1 MRQPSTTEMV
11 RRLERLAESGDLT
24 DAERAALAPMAAAM
38 HSGVVTQL
46 TGEQVE
52 ALDDMYAAYFGSTA
66 NV

>member
-1 MRQPSTTEMV
+1 MRLPTTTEMIKS
-11 RRLERLAESGDLT
+11 LEQISGDLT

-52 ALDDMYAAYFGSTA
+52 ALDAMYSAYFRSTA
-66 NV
+66 NA

>member
-1 MRQPSTTEMV
+1 MRLPTTTEMIKS
-11 RRLERLAESGDLT
+11 LEHISGDLT

-52 ALDDMYAAYFGSTA
+52 ALDAMYSAYFRST
-66 NV
+66 V

>member
-1 MRQPSTTEMV
+1 MRLPTTTEMV
-11 RRLERLAESGDLT
+11 KSLEQISGDLT

-52 ALDDMYAAYFGSTA
+52 ALDAMYSAYFRSTA
-66 NV
+66 NA

>member
-1 MRQPSTTEMV
+1 MRLPTTTEMV

-24 DAERAALAPMAAAM
+24 DQERAALQPMQIAM

-52 ALDDMYAAYFGSTA
+52 ELDAMYSQHFRKR
-66 NV
+66 